1 MSTAKV
7 LEIIAEGN
15 SIENALDN
23 AVKDASKSVSNIQS
37 IYAKDIKAMVEG
49 NAITRYRVDAK
60 LTFVIESS

>member
-23 AVKDASKSVSNIQS
+23 AVKDAGMTVNNIQS
-37 IYAKDIKAMVEG
+37 IYVKDVKAMVEG
-49 NAITRYRVDAK
+49 NAITRYRVDTK
-60 LTFVIESS
+60 LTFVLETS

>member
-23 AVKDASKSVSNIQS
+23 AVKDASMTVNNIQS
-37 IYAKDIKAMVEG
+37 VYVKDVKAMVEG
-49 NAITRYRVDAK
+49 NAITRYRVDTK
-60 LTFVIESS
+60 LTFVLETS

>member
-23 AVKDASKSVSNIQS
+23 AVKDAGMTVNNIQS
-37 IYAKDIKAMVEG
+37 VYVKDVKAMVDG
-49 NAITRYRVDAK
+49 NAITRYRVDTK
-60 LTFVIESS
+60 LTFVLETS

>member
-23 AVKDASKSVSNIQS
+23 AVKDASMTVSNIQS
-37 IYAKDIKAMVEG
+37 VYVKDVKAMVEG

>member
-23 AVKDASKSVSNIQS
+23 AVKDASMTVNNIQS
-37 IYAKDIKAMVEG
+37 VYVKDVKAMVEG

-60 LTFVIESS
+60 LTFVIEQS

>member
-1 MSTAKV
+1 MSTAKI

-23 AVKDASKSVSNIQS
+23 AVKDASMTVSNIQS
-37 IYAKDIKAMVEG
+37 VYVKDVKAMVEG

-60 LTFVIESS
+60 LTFVIEAS

>member
-1 MSTAKV
+1 MSTAKI

-23 AVKDASKSVSNIQS
+23 AVKDASMTVSNIQS
-37 IYAKDIKAMVEG
+37 VYVKDVKAMVEG

-60 LTFVIESS
+60 LTFVIEQS

>member
-1 MSTAKV
+1 MSTAKI

-23 AVKDASKSVSNIQS
+23 AVKDASMTVSNIQS
-37 IYAKDIKAMVEG
+37 VYVKDVKAMVEG

-60 LTFVIESS
+60 LTLVIEQS